1 MERKDK
7 RNPICKA
14 KVDSMTFDR
23 RFKQKTKNNAKQ
35 NAGERG
41 GKPEATGFFT
51 INFRF
56 GET

>member
-1 MERKDK
+1 MEGKDK
-7 RNPICKA
+7 RNSICKA

-23 RFKQKTKNNAKQ
+23 GLKKIKNNAKQ

-56 GET
+56 GEK

>member
-1 MERKDK
+1 MEGKDK

-23 RFKQKTKNNAKQ
+23 GLKKNNAKQ
-35 NAGERG
+35 NTGERG

-51 INFRF
+51 ISIRF
-56 GET
+56 GEK

>member
-1 MERKDK
+1 MEGKDK
-7 RNPICKA
+7 RNSICKA

-23 RFKQKTKNNAKQ
+23 GLKKIKNNAKQ